1 MDNKTKKGHMNL
13 SSSDTLR
20 KWERENSLLSE
31 ASDFPFEVLILKFRV
46 IVTADV
52 GVIEGVV

>member
-1 MDNKTKKGHMNL
+1 MDNKTKNGRVNL
-13 SSSDTLR
+13 FSTLR
-20 KWERENSLLSE
+20 KWEKDNSLLSE